1 MKNGDFAEIE
11 YIGKIKQSG
20 DIFDLTDE
28 NVAKENGLFN
38 QKMTYGPIT
47 IIVGAKQI
55 LKGLDDALI
64 ALNEGDEKTITIE
77 SKNAFGDRNPKLVK
91 LTPMSHF
98 KQQKLEPKQGQYI
111 TFEQGL
117 RGKILSVTAGRVKID
132 FNHPLSGKE
141 LEYDVKVNKIVTDS
155 KEKLEALM
163 IFYFGKA
170 TKKVTLTVTND
181 KAIITT
187 DKKTPLNDVVTKRI
201 KDDIKRYITEI
212 KTIEFKTA

>member
-38 QKMTYGPIT
+38 PKMSYGPIT

-55 LKGLDDALI
+55 LMGLDDAL
-64 ALNEGDEKTITIE
+64 LDLSQGDKKTITIE
-77 SKNAFGDRNPKLVK
+77 AKNAFGDRNAKLIR
-91 LTPMSHF
+91 LTPMAHF
-98 KQQKLEPKQGQYI
+98 KKQNMNPKQGQYI

-117 RGKILSVTAGRVKID
+117 RGKIISVAGGRVKID
-132 FNHPLSGKE
+132 FNHPLAGKE
-141 LEYDVKVNKIVTDS
+141 VEYDVKINKLVTDTT
-155 KEKLEALM
+155 KKLESLIA
-163 IFYFGKA
+163 FYFGSNSK
-170 TKKVTLTVTND
+170 TIKTELIEN
-181 KAIITT
+181 KAIIIC
-187 DKKTPLNDVVTKRI
+187 DKKTPFNDVVKKRI
-201 KDDIKRYITEI
+201 EDDIKKYITEI

>member
-38 QKMTYGPIT
+38 PKMTYGPIT

-55 LKGLDDALI
+55 LKGLDDALL
-64 ALNEGDEKTITIE
+64 ALNEGDRKTIYIE
-77 SKNAFGDRNPKLVK
+77 SKNAFGDRNPKLIQ
-91 LTPMSHF
+91 LTPIAHF
-98 KQQKLEPKQGQYI
+98 KKQNMNPKQGQYI
-111 TFEQGL
+111 TFEKGL
-117 RGKILSVTAGRVKID
+117 RGKIISVAAGRVKMD
-132 FNHPLSGKE
+132 FNHPLAGKE
-141 LEYDVKVNKIVTDS
+141 LEYYVKINKIVTDTT
-155 KEKLEALM
+155 KKLEALI
-163 IFYFGKA
+163 IFYFGKNS
-170 TKKVTLTVTND
+170 KKITSIVTDN
-181 KAIITT
+181 KAIIST

-201 KDDIKRYITEI
+201 KDDITKYITDI

>member
-38 QKMTYGPIT
+38 PKMSYGPIT

-55 LKGLDDALI
+55 LKGLDDALL
-64 ALNEGDEKTITIE
+64 ALNEGDKKTIDIE
-77 SKNAFGDRNPKLVK
+77 AKNAFGDRNTKLIR
-91 LTPMSHF
+91 LTPMAHF
-98 KQQKLEPKQGQYI
+98 KQQKMEPKQGQYI

-117 RGKILSVTAGRVKID
+117 RGKILSVAGGRVKID
-132 FNHPLSGKE
+132 FNHPLAGKE
-141 LEYDVKVNKIVTDS
+141 LEYAVKVNKLVTDAA
-155 KEKLEALM
+155 KKLESLIA
-163 IFYFGKA
+163 FYFGNA
-170 TKKVTLTVTND
+170 TKNIKCAVTDD
-181 KAIITT
+181 KAIITI
-187 DKKTPLNDVVTKRI
+187 DKKTPINDVVTKRI
-201 KDDIKRYITEI
+201 EEDVKKYITEI

>member
-38 QKMTYGPIT
+38 PKMTYGPIT
-47 IIVGAKQI
+47 IVVGAKQI
-55 LKGLDDALI
+55 LKGLDDALLN
-64 ALNEGDEKTITIE
+64 LNEGDEKTITIE
-77 SKNAFGDRNPKLVK
+77 SKNAFGDRNPKLVR

-98 KQQKLEPKQGQYI
+98 KQQKMEPKQGQYI

-141 LEYDVKVNKIVTDS
+141 LEYDVKVKKIITDTA
-155 KEKLEALM
+155 KKLESLI

-170 TKKVTLTVTND
+170 SKKVTFTVKYN
-181 KAIITT
+181 KAIIST
-187 DKKTPLNDVVTKRI
+187 DKKTPLNEVVTKRI
-201 KDDIKRYITEI
+201 KDDITKYIAEI